1 MPHNGTGVKSS
12 LWSVDNHGLLLPFA
26 NLVRR
31 YFFFQVHLLYVPLNY
46 RGWGKKTV
54 NFSTHSTS
62 KPFIFKFSFI
72 SVLAQDLTI
81 PQGAK
86 GIDIS
91 VMLNC
96 PFQVCFLFNFIF
108 LILYLLCPF
117 LEFVWRWRALD
128 RQLALERCTRRACH
142 DVYIYPLPPSTG
154 HFGSRVRRKGRG
166 VSCRAACQLVRDQV
180 CVSVCRR
187 SPFGVLFDDAT
198 WFD

>member
-12 LWSVDNHGLLLPFA
+12 LWSVDNHGLRLPFA

-31 YFFFQVHLLYVPLNY
+31 YLFFQVHLLYVPLNY

-62 KPFIFKFSFI
+62 KAFIFKFSFI

-91 VMLNC
+91 VMLNR
-96 PFQVCFLFNFIF
+96 PFQVCVFYSILFSWFYI
-108 LILYLLCPF
+108 C
-117 LEFVWRWRALD
+117 FVHFWNLFEDGAR
-128 RQLALERCTRRACH
+128 
-142 DVYIYPLPPSTG
+142 ST
-154 HFGSRVRRKGRG
+154 VN
-166 VSCRAACQLVRDQV
+166 
-180 CVSVCRR
+180 
-187 SPFGVLFDDAT
+187 
-198 WFD
+198 